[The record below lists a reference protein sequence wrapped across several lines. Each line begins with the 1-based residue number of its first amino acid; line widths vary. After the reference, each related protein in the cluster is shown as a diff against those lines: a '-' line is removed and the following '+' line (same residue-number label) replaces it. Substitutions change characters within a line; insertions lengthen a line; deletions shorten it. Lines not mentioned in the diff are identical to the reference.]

1 MVTQICFK
9 KAGSDSVHLSGT
21 REATLLINSHMMPV
35 LLV

>member
-1 MVTQICFK
+1 MVMQICLQ

-21 REATLLINSHMMPV
+21 RDATLLINSHIMLV